1 MGDSF
6 DISDNRRTVLA
17 LKAGDEK
24 AFKAVYMAWCA
35 PLRRYADSI
44 LHNETDAR
52 EIVQELFVALWMN
65 RRRLDETKSL
75 RNYLLRAVHNNALRE
90 CQRRDV
96 RHRQAELLKTE
107 LQPESFTSN
116 PEEEHHPSPEEILL
130 PAIARLPRQSRR
142 VVEMN
147 YLEHKKHATI
157 ASELSISRRTVET
170 ILYKALRRLKG
181 EIKKN

>member
-107 LQPESFTSN
+107 LPPESFTSN
-116 PEEEHHPSPEEILL
+116 PEEEHTPRPKRSSCRPSPD
-130 PAIARLPRQSRR
+130 SRA
-142 VVEMN
+142 
-147 YLEHKKHATI
+147 KAA
-157 ASELSISRRTVET
+157 ASWR
-170 ILYKALRRLKG
+170 
-181 EIKKN
+181 